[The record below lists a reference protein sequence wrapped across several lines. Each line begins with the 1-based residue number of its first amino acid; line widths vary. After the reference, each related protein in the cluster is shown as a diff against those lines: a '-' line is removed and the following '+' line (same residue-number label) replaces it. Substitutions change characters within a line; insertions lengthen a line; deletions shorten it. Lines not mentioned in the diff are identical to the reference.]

1 MGATDNGVGV
11 NVFDSLPMRSE
22 KDRLY
27 SPKVLQAK
35 LRGYNSI
42 CRTRS
47 TASKHPKRVNVK
59 YSKISIRTRL
69 IAAVTCL
76 AFFAGCATAPQTAR
90 GPEYPPAADM
100 MREARS
106 PQVPVEKRA
115 ADYLQV
121 AAMTAPVLGTG
132 AQETQAR
139 DTYNAA
145 AAELTLLLRSG
156 DGGRL
161 WDHPLTLT
169 GANTTYHLRLEAGRY
184 PYTWS
189 PDYFTSFEDPYQ
201 IKRTLVKKEVT
212 QAGVGGALVG
222 VRSVTPPER
231 FAPPKG
237 LTAAVTA
244 TLDFHGKDAVL
255 ALRRPSSDPFAPVEG
270 KVRPL
275 AADFSAPIS
284 YFRPP
289 NNLLLFGAMGTLS
302 GANMMERTGLYFL
315 EPYDPSRIPVVF
327 VHGLA
332 STPYTWVKTINGLQ
346 QDPEVRKRYQPWVF
360 GYATGNPILYSA
372 LRLREEL
379 AKVDK
384 LYPNHLPYVLVGHS
398 MGGMLTHAQVV
409 TVTRAMWERDKNVGL
424 AMKSIFANNSSDSLV
439 VRAMTFRA
447 NPRIK
452 RVVFIC
458 TPHRGSNMASS
469 GLGSLAVSLIRL
481 PAQVLNTMKDSITSA
496 DLVQLTGS
504 SKRLPNSV
512 WGLKPTN
519 PAFPVVNAPPITVPY
534 HSIIGDRGKGDCPNC
549 TDGVVAYWSS
559 HLDGAKSER
568 IVPGP
573 HGSCE
578 LPETIAELDR
588 ILRLHLGLSSP
599 SRTIIAQAGP

>member
-1 MGATDNGVGV
+1 
-11 NVFDSLPMRSE
+11 
-22 KDRLY
+22 
-27 SPKVLQAK
+27 
-35 LRGYNSI
+35 
-42 CRTRS
+42 
-47 TASKHPKRVNVK
+47 
-59 YSKISIRTRL
+59 
-69 IAAVTCL
+69 
-76 AFFAGCATAPQTAR
+76 
-90 GPEYPPAADM
+90 

-106 PQVPVEKRA
+106 AQVPVGNRA

-121 AAMTAPVLGTG
+121 AAMTAPLLGTG
-132 AQETQAR
+132 TQMTPAR

-145 AAELTLLLRSG
+145 AAELTFLLRSA

-161 WDHPLTLT
+161 WDRQLTLT
-169 GANTTYHLRLEAGRY
+169 GQNTTYDLRLQPGRY
-184 PYTWS
+184 LSTWP
-189 PDYFTSFEDPYQ
+189 PDYFTSFEDPSK
-201 IKRTLVKKEVT
+201 IKHALIKTEVT
-212 QAGVGGALVG
+212 QDGVGGALVG
-222 VRSVTPPER
+222 VRSVNPPEQ
-231 FAPPKG
+231 FAPRKG
-237 LTAAVTA
+237 MTAAVTA
-244 TLDFHGKDAVL
+244 TLDFRGSNAVL
-255 ALRRPSSDPFAPVEG
+255 ALRQPSSEPVAPVEG

-289 NNLLLFGAMGTLS
+289 NNLLLFGALGTLS
-302 GANMMERTGLYFL
+302 GANMMEKIGLYFL
-315 EPYDPSRIPVVF
+315 EPYDPNRIPVVF

-332 STPYTWVKTINGLQ
+332 STPFTWVKTINGLQ

-384 LYPNHLPYVLVGHS
+384 LYPNHLPYVVVGHS
-398 MGGMLTHAQVV
+398 MGGMLTHAQVT
-409 TVTRAMWERDKNVGL
+409 TVTRAMWEKDTKVGP
-424 AMKSIFANNSSDSLV
+424 AAKSIFANNSSDSLV
-439 VRAMTFRA
+439 VRAMTYRA

-458 TPHRGSNMASS
+458 TPHRGSDMASG
-469 GLGSLAVSLIRL
+469 GLGSLAVSLISL
-481 PAQVLNTMKDSITSA
+481 PAKVLTPMKDSFTSA
-496 DLVQLTGS
+496 ELVQLTGS

-519 PAFPVVNAPPITVPY
+519 PAFPIVNEPRMSVPY

-559 HLDGAKSER
+559 HLDGAKSEC

-573 HGSCE
+573 HGSAE

-588 ILRLHLGLSSP
+588 ILRLHLGLRSP
-599 SRTIIAQAGP
+599 SRTIVAQATP

>member
-1 MGATDNGVGV
+1 
-11 NVFDSLPMRSE
+11 
-22 KDRLY
+22 
-27 SPKVLQAK
+27 
-35 LRGYNSI
+35 
-42 CRTRS
+42 
-47 TASKHPKRVNVK
+47 
-59 YSKISIRTRL
+59 
-69 IAAVTCL
+69 
-76 AFFAGCATAPQTAR
+76 
-90 GPEYPPAADM
+90 

-106 PQVPVEKRA
+106 SGVPVEKRA
-115 ADYLQV
+115 GYYLQA
-121 AAMTAPVLGTG
+121 AAMTAPLLGTG
-132 AQETQAR
+132 AQETPAC

-145 AAELTLLLRSG
+145 AAELTLLLRSA
-156 DGGRL
+156 DGGRF
-161 WDHPLTLT
+161 WDRPLTLT
-169 GANTTYHLRLEAGRY
+169 GANTTYHLRLEPGRY

-222 VRSVTPPER
+222 VRSVTPPEH
-231 FAPPKG
+231 FAPRKG

-244 TLDFHGKDAVL
+244 TLDFHGGDAVL
-255 ALRRPSSDPFAPVEG
+255 ALRRPSNDSSARVEG

-275 AADFSAPIS
+275 AADFSGPIS

-384 LYPNHLPYVLVGHS
+384 LYPNHLPYVIVGHS

-409 TVTRAMWERDKNVGL
+409 TVTRAMWEKEKNVGA

-439 VRAMTFRA
+439 VRALTFRA

-458 TPHRGSNMASS
+458 TPHRGSNMASG

-481 PAQVLNTMKDSITSA
+481 PAMVLNPMKDSLTSA
-496 DLVQLTGS
+496 ELVQLTGS

-519 PAFPVVNAPPITVPY
+519 SAFLVVNEPKMSVPY

-559 HLDGAKSER
+559 HLDGAKSEC

-573 HGSCE
+573 HGSAE

-588 ILRLHLGLSSP
+588 ILRLNLGLPSL
-599 SRTIIAQAGP
+599 SRTTVAQVVP